1 LLKIAQRCRPAAF
14 FPLHSHNLQREIMP
28 AQRSAEV
35 NAKLLDRIGR
45 LVWPPEQRNNRL
57 CHLGNRRENFKSAE
71 YRKVAYAK
79 RSLEEATISPQES
92 CR

>member
-1 LLKIAQRCRPAAF
+1 
-14 FPLHSHNLQREIMP
+14 MP

-35 NAKLLDRIGR
+35 DAKLLDSIGG
-45 LVWPPEQRNNRL
+45 LVWPSEQRNDWLR
-57 CHLGNRRENFKSAE
+57 HLENRREDFKSAAH
-71 YRKVAYAK
+71 RKVAYAK

>member
-1 LLKIAQRCRPAAF
+1 
-14 FPLHSHNLQREIMP
+14 MP

-35 NAKLLDRIGR
+35 DAKLLDSIGG
-45 LVWPPEQRNNRL
+45 LVCPPEQRNHWLR
-57 CHLGNRRENFKSAE
+57 HLGNRREDFKSAA
-71 YRKVAYAK
+71 YRLIAYAN

>member
-1 LLKIAQRCRPAAF
+1 MLAQP
-14 FPLHSHNLQREIMP
+14 
-28 AQRSAEV
+28 SAEV
-35 NAKLLDRIGR
+35 DAKLFDRIGG
-45 LVWPPEQRNNRL
+45 LVWPPEQRNDRL
-57 CHLGNRRENFKSAE
+57 HHLGNRREDFKSAA